1 MAGLQRGIPLNS
13 ERKSPGRR
21 SDAGVSS
28 IQVIVMLQ
36 AALLLIALSAALI
49 AWSLQ
54 AGQYGSFTAI
64 TTFYTE
70 ATPALLARLALYQIW
85 VLWAVVILALLALRW
100 RLAQQ
105 LLAILLLLFSMLP
118 LLSLFGSQHYIAGL
132 GGFPIIGSGQG
143 VIKFLALLVMAI
155 TLWRWPVAK
164 PAERFWLNFLPLGLV
179 LLWIGGMKFL
189 PFEAKGI
196 VDLVSSSPLLSWL
209 YLLANEQAA
218 SNLIG
223 IFDWLALVLLA
234 ASYRWP
240 GLFIPGFLMCGSV
253 FFTTQTFLFSFA
265 GAWASPAVL
274 SSSGVFIIKDLW
286 FIANMLLLWHAWQQ
300 RWPRQRPEFVSE

>member
-1 MAGLQRGIPLNS
+1 
-13 ERKSPGRR
+13 
-21 SDAGVSS
+21 
-28 IQVIVMLQ
+28 MLQ

-54 AGQYGSFTAI
+54 AAQYGSFTAI
-64 TTFYTE
+64 TAFFTE
-70 ATPALLARLALYQIW
+70 PTPALLARLAFYQI
-85 VLWAVVILALLALRW
+85 VALWAIALLALFALRW
-100 RLAQQ
+100 RLAQR
-105 LLAILLLLFSMLP
+105 LLAILLLLLSILP
-118 LLSLFGSQHYIAGL
+118 LISLFGSQHYIADL

-143 VIKFLALLVMAI
+143 VIKFLALLAIAI

-164 PAERFWLNFLPLGLV
+164 AAERFWLNFLPVGLV

-196 VDLVSSSPLLSWL
+196 ADLVSSSPLLSWL
-209 YLLANEQAA
+209 YLLASEQTA

-240 GLFIPGFLMCGSV
+240 TLFIPGFLMCGSV
-253 FFTTQTFLFSFA
+253 FVTTQTFLFSFA
-265 GAWASPAVL
+265 GSWAAPAVL

-286 FIANMLLLWHAWQQ
+286 FIANMLLLWQAWRQ
-300 RWPRQRPEFVSE
+300 RWPLQWPQPRAISSESKQ

>member
-1 MAGLQRGIPLNS
+1 
-13 ERKSPGRR
+13 
-21 SDAGVSS
+21 
-28 IQVIVMLQ
+28 MLH

-54 AGQYGSFTAI
+54 AGQYGSFSAI
-64 TTFYTE
+64 AAFYTE
-70 ATPALLARLALYQIW
+70 VSPSLLAQLAQPQIW
-85 VLWAVVILALLALRW
+85 ALWTTVLLALLALRW

-105 LLAILLLLFSMLP
+105 LLALNLVLLSFLP
-118 LLSLFGSQHYIAGL
+118 LLSLFGAQHYIAGL

-143 VIKFLALLVMAI
+143 VIKFLALLAIAI

-164 PAERFWLNFLPLGLV
+164 PAERFWLNFLPVGLV

-209 YLLANEQAA
+209 YLIASEQTA

-223 IFDWLALVLLA
+223 IFDWLGLLLLA

-240 GLFIPGFLMCGSV
+240 RLFIPGFLLCGSV
-253 FFTTQTFLFSFA
+253 FFTTQTFLLTFPN
-265 GAWASPAVL
+265 AWSAPGVL

-286 FIANMLLLWHAWQQ
+286 FIVNMLLLLQAWLQL
-300 RWPRQRPEFVSE
+300 WPLRKPTLA

>member
-1 MAGLQRGIPLNS
+1 
-13 ERKSPGRR
+13 
-21 SDAGVSS
+21 
-28 IQVIVMLQ
+28 MLH
-36 AALLLIALSAALI
+36 AALMLIAFSAALI

-54 AGQYGSFTAI
+54 AGQYGSFSAI
-64 TTFYTE
+64 AAFYTE
-70 ATPALLARLALYQIW
+70 VSPSLLAQLAQPQIW
-85 VLWAVVILALLALRW
+85 ALWTMVLLALLALRW

-105 LLAILLLLFSMLP
+105 LLAILLLLVSTLP
-118 LLSLFGSQHYIAGL
+118 LLSLFGTQHYIASL

-143 VIKFLALLVMAI
+143 VIKFLALLALAI

-164 PAERFWLNFLPLGLV
+164 PAERFWLNFLPVGLV

-209 YLLANEQAA
+209 YLVASEQTA
-218 SNLIG
+218 SNFIG
-223 IFDWLALVLLA
+223 IFDWLGLLLLA

-240 GLFIPGFLMCGSV
+240 NLFIPGFLLCGSV
-253 FFTTQTFLFSFA
+253 FFTTQTFLISFP
-265 GAWASPAVL
+265 GSWTTPGVL

-286 FIANMLLLWHAWQQ
+286 FIANMLLLLQAWLQ
-300 RWPRQRPEFVSE
+300 RWPQRWPQRPPSA

>member
-1 MAGLQRGIPLNS
+1 
-13 ERKSPGRR
+13 
-21 SDAGVSS
+21 
-28 IQVIVMLQ
+28 MLQ
-36 AALLLIALSAALI
+36 AALLLIVLSAALI

-54 AGQYGSFTAI
+54 AGQYGSFSAI
-64 TTFYTE
+64 VAFYTDV
-70 ATPALLARLALYQIW
+70 TPALLARLATHQIW
-85 VLWAVVILALLALRW
+85 LLWSIGLLGLLALRW

-105 LLAILLLLFSMLP
+105 LLAILLVIFSFLP

-143 VIKFLALLVMAI
+143 VIKFLALLALAI

-164 PAERFWLNFLPLGLV
+164 AAERFWLNYLPVGLV

-209 YLLANEQAA
+209 YLLASEQTA
-218 SNLIG
+218 SNFIG

-253 FFTTQTFLFSFA
+253 FFTTQTFLLSFPD
-265 GAWASPAVL
+265 AWASPAVL

-286 FIANMLLLWHAWQQ
+286 FIANMLLLWQAWQQ
-300 RWPRQRPEFVSE
+300 RWPQQWPQWRTIASESKQ